1 MLWGSCQRRP
11 PPLGR
16 RSQWERPAP
25 VWLTPFA
32 IRQRHP
38 EAFLRSGC
46 QLRAPG
52 RLGNPR
58 GAVEPWSRGKAKP
71 EPAPKEPFLKKA
83 GRRGRAGGWGPH
95 GTAGLGLPY
104 LGGSAAL
111 IKEIDGRHQEDSE
124 ELVRAGLPKNNPPT
138 PASSLA
144 RLPSGADSGRQRG
157 CGDVTAPPEGP
168 GAETTLILL
177 PPLCWCLLRDVHLHL
192 FFLSLNPAILLDP
205 NLLLPCVLC
214 TLARTL
220 VCS

>member
-1 MLWGSCQRRP
+1 MNLCALGQLPKEATSPGTPEPTGAARP
-11 PPLGR
+11 GL
-16 RSQWERPAP
+16 AN
-25 VWLTPFA
+25 A
-32 IRQRHP
+32 IRHSS
-38 EAFLRSGC
+38 AASRS
-46 QLRAPG
+46 LPAKRLSAPG
-52 RLGNPR
+52 SGQA
-58 GAVEPWSRGKAKP
+58 GKSPWSRGKAKP